1 MVPKVVSDA
10 GYTAVGLGVLAVQ
23 QVQTR
28 RRETRS
34 RISDQIQARRRG
46 LESAVGQVKA
56 RIEPLQAKLEPL
68 QAKLEPLQA
77 KLEPLQAKLEP
88 LQAKLE
94 PLQAKLEPLKARL
107 EAPVSAALGRLPQ
120 LHGPLGGLLVSGR
133 DRIQAALR
141 PEADEKPPVPP
152 AAPGKGKAKAAPS
165 SSSTAAD

>member
-1 MVPKVVSDA
+1 MVPKVVTDA

-34 RISDQIQARRRG
+34 RVGNQIQATRQG

-68 QAKLEPLQA
+68 QAKLEPVR
-77 KLEPLQAKLEP
+77 
-88 LQAKLE
+88 
-94 PLQAKLEPLKARL
+94 ARL
-107 EAPVSAALGRLPQ
+107 EAPVSAALGRLPH
-120 LHGPLGGLLVSGR
+120 LPGHLGGLLVSGR

-141 PEADEKPPVPP
+141 PEADEKPEIP
-152 AAPGKGKAKAAPS
+152 
-165 SSSTAAD
+165 

>member
-1 MVPKVVSDA
+1 MIPKVVTDA

-34 RISDQIQARRRG
+34 RVSSQIQASRQG

-77 KLEPLQAKLEP
+77 KLEPVKAK
-88 LQAKLE
+88 
-94 PLQAKLEPLKARL
+94 L
-107 EAPVSAALGRLPQ
+107 EAPVSAALGRLPH
-120 LHGPLGGLLVSGR
+120 LPGPLGGLLASGR
-133 DRIQAALR
+133 DRIQAVLR
-141 PEADEKPPVPP
+141 SEADEQPPPRHRDQGP
-152 AAPGKGKAKAAPS
+152 AEAAPS
-165 SSSTAAD
+165 TGEEPEAS

>member
-1 MVPKVVSDA
+1 MIPKVVTDA

-34 RISDQIQARRRG
+34 RVSSQIQASRQG

-77 KLEPLQAKLEP
+77 KLEPVKAK
-88 LQAKLE
+88 
-94 PLQAKLEPLKARL
+94 L
-107 EAPVSAALGRLPQ
+107 EAPVSAALGRLPH
-120 LHGPLGGLLVSGR
+120 LPGPLGGLLASGR
-133 DRIQAALR
+133 DRIEAVLR
-141 PEADEKPPVPP
+141 PEADEQPPPRHRDQGP
-152 AAPGKGKAKAAPS
+152 AEAAPS
-165 SSSTAAD
+165 TGEEPEAS

>member
-1 MVPKVVSDA
+1 MVPKIFTDA

-34 RISDQIQARRRG
+34 RVSAQIQARRQN
-46 LESAVGQVKA
+46 LESALGQVKA

-77 KLEPLQAKLEP
+77 RLEPV
-88 LQAKLE
+88 
-94 PLQAKLEPLKARL
+94 KARL
-107 EAPVSAALGRLPQ
+107 ETPVSAALGRLP
-120 LHGPLGGLLVSGR
+120 HIPGPLGGLLVSGR

-141 PEADEKPPVPP
+141 HEAGETPPARHSDQGEPEAASDEKSD
-152 AAPGKGKAKAAPS
+152 G
-165 SSSTAAD
+165 